1 MKLTNLSFSKWRYF
15 RSLESSQLYGL
26 RFMATAPALKTAKKS
41 ALKPVIGLEIHAQIM
56 SNTKLFSG
64 ADSQFG
70 SRVNSNVSHFDA
82 AIPGTL
88 PVINRRCVEAAVVT
102 SLALGCKISL
112 DSRFDRK
119 HYFYADMPAGYQIT
133 QHFHP
138 IARNGKLEYVVV
150 PKVAEGAEE
159 ADPVQ
164 RSIRII
170 QVQIEQDSGKSIH
183 DAVNGVSLID
193 LNRAGHGLLEIVT
206 APDFKG
212 SEDAVAFASELKL
225 LLECL
230 GVTDSKSSGGQ
241 TFRVDANV
249 SLHRD
254 GEPLGVRT
262 EIKNMNSLKDVRNS
276 IEFEIG
282 RQRGILESGA
292 EVENETLGFDRLT
305 ARTLPMRDKEMVTDY
320 RFFPEPNLP
329 PLRLSTSRR
338 TIPGAVDV
346 DLLASQL
353 PELPEDVRRR
363 LMEKWRLTRRE
374 SVALVAEERL
384 TPFFENVMECL
395 EDFMPNFL
403 EILPRELVPLP
414 PPPKPCAPLWTQFW
428 PFINP
433 SLCLTVTQTVANILL
448 KRVLPHVESREKL
461 KIRHSSSTPS
471 EDLTIEDL
479 PISHRQVAELAT
491 LIEGGNISAAAAP
504 SVVDKLMERDA
515 KDDSSL
521 KDLVDTEDLWI
532 SDDRDWIRS
541 LVIQNLTNSNQ
552 AKQLVRDNPKKIA
565 RAKMEVIGRTIVNSG
580 LKAHPMVVKSI
591 VEEEVEKLRNSR
603 K

>member
-206 APDFKG
+206 APDFKV
-212 SEDAVAFASELKL
+212 SQVLKMPL
-225 LLECL
+225 LL
-230 GVTDSKSSGGQ
+230 
-241 TFRVDANV
+241 
-249 SLHRD
+249 
-254 GEPLGVRT
+254 
-262 EIKNMNSLKDVRNS
+262 
-276 IEFEIG
+276 
-282 RQRGILESGA
+282 
-292 EVENETLGFDRLT
+292 
-305 ARTLPMRDKEMVTDY
+305 LP
-320 RFFPEPNLP
+320 
-329 PLRLSTSRR
+329 S
-338 TIPGAVDV
+338 
-346 DLLASQL
+346 
-353 PELPEDVRRR
+353 
-363 LMEKWRLTRRE
+363 
-374 SVALVAEERL
+374 
-384 TPFFENVMECL
+384 
-395 EDFMPNFL
+395 
-403 EILPRELVPLP
+403 
-414 PPPKPCAPLWTQFW
+414 
-428 PFINP
+428 
-433 SLCLTVTQTVANILL
+433 
-448 KRVLPHVESREKL
+448 
-461 KIRHSSSTPS
+461 
-471 EDLTIEDL
+471 
-479 PISHRQVAELAT
+479 
-491 LIEGGNISAAAAP
+491 
-504 SVVDKLMERDA
+504 
-515 KDDSSL
+515 
-521 KDLVDTEDLWI
+521 
-532 SDDRDWIRS
+532 
-541 LVIQNLTNSNQ
+541 
-552 AKQLVRDNPKKIA
+552 
-565 RAKMEVIGRTIVNSG
+565 
-580 LKAHPMVVKSI
+580 
-591 VEEEVEKLRNSR
+591 
-603 K
+603 